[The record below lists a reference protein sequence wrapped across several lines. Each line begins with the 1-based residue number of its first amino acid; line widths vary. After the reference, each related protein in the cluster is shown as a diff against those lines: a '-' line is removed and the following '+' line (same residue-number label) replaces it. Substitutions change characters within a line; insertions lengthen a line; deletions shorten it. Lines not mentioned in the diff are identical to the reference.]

1 MATSTRCA
9 ESVRWMDCVDL
20 ALLWSRAPQ
29 VAGAFA
35 ASTQGRSADTA
46 ATGAHRARATGEPR
60 MDRSVSHP
68 RTWTGVAT
76 LAVVLAVTGAAC
88 GGQTA
93 KPIAASTSAP
103 TITEPPSTTA
113 PTATTVAPT
122 TSKPRPT
129 TTRPTTTRR
138 AVPTTA
144 APARNCDPAY
154 PDACLHDGIGDY
166 DCAGGS
172 GNGPNYVDGPI
183 RVLPPDPF
191 DLDRDGDG
199 VGCEG

>member
-1 MATSTRCA
+1 
-9 ESVRWMDCVDL
+9 
-20 ALLWSRAPQ
+20 
-29 VAGAFA
+29 
-35 ASTQGRSADTA
+35 
-46 ATGAHRARATGEPR
+46 
-60 MDRSVSHP
+60 MDRCVSHP

-154 PDACLHDGIGDY
+154 PDACLHDGIGNY